1 MFPWWVQPK
10 KPSAEGDIMRDGVFD
25 YKKSPSL
32 HHPSSP
38 VHSNS
43 SPDNRWHV
51 TSRKQSK
58 KRMKNVKVESKSNHS
73 LLMSHSSAKI
83 SSIGLS
89 NSQAHFKPERVH
101 SKCTDSGCRDMP
113 GTKIINP
120 KESATIIPHSSIV
133 KYLARRAASTN
144 TKGINFK
151 GLVTSYS

>member
-1 MFPWWVQPK
+1 MFPWWLQPK
-10 KPSAEGDIMRDGVFD
+10 KPSVEGGIMRDGVFD
-25 YKKSPSL
+25 YKKSPSF
-32 HHPSSP
+32 HHSPSP

-73 LLMSHSSAKI
+73 LLMSYNSAKI

-89 NSQAHFKPERVH
+89 NSQVQFKPEGTY

-113 GTKIINP
+113 GTKIICNP
-120 KESATIIPHSSIV
+120 NDSATIIPHSSIV
-133 KYLARRAASTN
+133 KYLARRAATTN
-144 TKGINFK
+144 SKGID
-151 GLVTSYS
+151 